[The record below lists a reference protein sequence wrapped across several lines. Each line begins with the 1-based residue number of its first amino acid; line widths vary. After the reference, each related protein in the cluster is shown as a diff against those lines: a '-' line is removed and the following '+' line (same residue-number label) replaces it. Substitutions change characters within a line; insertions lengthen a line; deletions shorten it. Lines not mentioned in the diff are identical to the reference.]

1 MSTPVDQ
8 ATTLSD
14 EERELWRA
22 RSGSDGEAQAALV
35 DLYLPFARSI
45 AADLYRKRIDDA
57 VEFNEY
63 FQYASLGLLEAIQ
76 RFDVERGLAFTTYA
90 TYRIRG
96 SVLNGLERSTERREQ
111 LAYLRR
117 QRQQR
122 VRELADSGIDDAF
135 GQVVELTIN
144 LALGFLI
151 EDSNVAAEAEDPES
165 PEELE
170 AVDQLKQNIVSAIG
184 NLPPRE
190 RVIIQY
196 YYFHQTGFDQ
206 LADQL
211 GVTKGRVS
219 QLHKQALGRLRK
231 AVSGRLLLDDY
242 F

>member
-1 MSTPVDQ
+1 MSTPGDQ
-8 ATTLSD
+8 ASTLSD
-14 EERELWRA
+14 EERQLWRA
-22 RSGSDGEAQAALV
+22 RPDSDGEAQAALV
-35 DLYLPFARSI
+35 DRYLPFARSI

-57 VEFNEY
+57 VEFDEY
-63 FQYASLGLLEAIQ
+63 FQYACLGLLEAIQ

-96 SVLNGLERSTERREQ
+96 SVLNGLERATERREQ
-111 LAYLRR
+111 LSYLRR
-117 QRQQR
+117 QRQKR
-122 VRELADSGIDDAF
+122 VQELTDSGVEDAF
-135 GQVVELTIN
+135 EHMVELTIN

-151 EDSNVAAEAEDPES
+151 EDSNVAAESEDPES

-170 AVDQLKQNIVSAIG
+170 AVDQLKQNIVSAID

-211 GVTKGRVS
+211 SVTKGRVS
-219 QLHKQALGRLRK
+219 QLHKQALQRLRK